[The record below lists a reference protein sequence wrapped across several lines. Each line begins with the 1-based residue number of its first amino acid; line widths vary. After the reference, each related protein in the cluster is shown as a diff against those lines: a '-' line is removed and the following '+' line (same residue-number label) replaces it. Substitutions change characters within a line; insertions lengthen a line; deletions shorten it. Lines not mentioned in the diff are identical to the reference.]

1 MCNNPMC
8 IKFSNTF
15 IEKDNLI
22 GYIKNTIFL
31 IRKEKQFTIFTYNLI
46 RFIFFIIFGSH
57 HSTQKLFLADSGE
70 HMGLNLG

>member
-46 RFIFFIIFGSH
+46 RFIFL
-57 HSTQKLFLADSGE
+57 LFLGHTTALRNCFWQTQGNIWD
-70 HMGLNLG
+70 